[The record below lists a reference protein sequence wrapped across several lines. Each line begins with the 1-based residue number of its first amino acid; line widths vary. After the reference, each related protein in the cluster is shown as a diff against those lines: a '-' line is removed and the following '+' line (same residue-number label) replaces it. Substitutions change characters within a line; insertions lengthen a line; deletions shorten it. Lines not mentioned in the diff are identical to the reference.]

1 MSLNLVKSVYLAAR
15 FSKQAEM
22 RTHRD
27 AFLQEKINVTSTWLD
42 QHPNGELGDDPIVD
56 SRNAIRDLVDVRIAD
71 GLVFFSEAQLAR
83 RGGRHVEFGYALALG
98 KPIYVVGNKE
108 NIFHYTPGIK
118 HYQSVQEVVQEIT
131 LTNLLIEEMTKG
143 KINERSTN

>member
-1 MSLNLVKSVYLAAR
+1 MNHVSSVYLAAR
-15 FSKQAEM
+15 FSKQPEM
-22 RTHRD
+22 RKIRD
-27 AFLQEKINVTSTWLD
+27 LFLQEKINVTSTWLD
-42 QHPNGELGDDPIVD
+42 QHPNGDLGDDPVTD
-56 SRNAIRDLVDVRIAD
+56 TRNAIRDLVDVRVAD

-118 HYQSVQEVVQEIT
+118 HYQTVQEVVQEIT
-131 LTNLLIEEMTKG
+131 LSNLLIEEMAKG
-143 KINERSTN
+143 KLINERNNN